1 MKTRH
6 PFHAAFAAVFAA
18 LFAASAIADDLTV
31 ANGSSQTISSS
42 VTYGAVKVN
51 GDLTVAPNV
60 TLKCSSL
67 TVSDNI
73 GSGKTARLFVGNGAT
88 VEVSGDY
95 YNSTKIGVK
104 AGRAEVH
111 LGTGAKFNVA
121 NGFLNLG
128 WGYDGSTTS
137 PMTEALLVVGTNATV
152 YCHTDFCFGHNG
164 NKEAYRPNSVNKSTI
179 YAVARLEPGSKIKT
193 QRIDPWLP
201 VSMKIIFNGGQIEQL
216 DTSYTSG
223 FINGNYNVGGDMS
236 LWLEGTNGCPVHLNL
251 HNRSTLAGLY
261 SSGGKSWTYV
271 NISGDGGFLKT
282 GAGMFPLVAT
292 QFGDSSSPNLH
303 FRFTGDFVIREGGFS
318 VAQNNVTCPLFR
330 TPAGTSNFP
339 VNMVVESGATFDI
352 GGNNVALNSIKVL
365 GTVTNSAAATKT
377 MTVGVLD
384 DGRDSYLARVP
395 TGVAFVKQGASSSLT
410 LCANDIASLDVQG
423 GTLVLKDRASMGY
436 PLYRFKFDS
445 SEMDIDTNLNNAMRV
460 REIAFLANGQDLT
473 RPYSKLHHDASGTS
487 YINSPTYLVD
497 GDLSTVYEDYRM
509 CPAGGHT
516 IGSGSRDKVQ
526 ISLEYPECKVFDSYR
541 WAPSYSASTHYALNP
556 TAWRVFGGFS
566 PSGGDLLSQVTDY
579 VVAEGDDGWTQTNF
593 TLTCPVSPSLHVG
606 TLALSSGVKVDATGA
621 QVSCDTLSGSANN
634 VELDLSSGAV
644 LPITANQSVSKISVD
659 LTKDLATVGV
669 IKAEANGALYVTG
682 DAQLMA
688 GPLLYASSEASGS
701 HLRSWSVYLNGEL
714 TERHPF
720 FDEELGVV
728 RLQPLATTILVR

>member
-1 MKTRH
+1 MKTLR
-6 PFHAAFAAVFAA
+6 PSIRFAAVLATATLLAA
-18 LFAASAIADDLTV
+18 TAPADDLTV

-111 LGTGAKFNVA
+111 LGTGATLNVQ
-121 NGFLNLG
+121 NGFLNVC
-128 WGYDGSTTS
+128 WGYDGTTTS
-137 PMTEALLVVGTNATV
+137 PMSQAIIVVGTNAYV
-152 YCHTDFCFGHNG
+152 RCHADLCFGHNG
-164 NKEAYRPNSVNKSTI
+164 NRNNYQPNSVGPSTI
-179 YAVARLEPGSKIKT
+179 CSQVLLEPGSRISC
-193 QRIDPWLP
+193 QRISPWQQ
-201 VSMKIIFNGGQIEQL
+201 VGQKIIFNGGRIVQ
-216 DTSYTSG
+216 DPSPGYTSG
-223 FINGNYNVGGDMS
+223 FIAGSYNAGQHDMY
-236 LWLEGTNGCPVHLNL
+236 LEGTNGCPVHLELKSRNK
-251 HNRSTLAGLY
+251 HACLY
-261 SSGGKSWTYV
+261 EHGGKMWSTV
-271 NISGDGGFLKT
+271 RISGDGGFLKT
-282 GAGMFPLVAT
+282 GAGDFPICAERN
-292 QFGDSSSPNLH
+292 DSEPIH
-303 FRFTGDFVIREGGFS
+303 FQCTGDVVIREGGLS
-318 VAQNNVTCPLFR
+318 VAQNNAVHTLFR
-330 TPAGTSNFP
+330 STVDTGNRP
-339 VNMVVESGATFDI
+339 VDLVVECGAKFDLA
-352 GGNNVALNSIKVL
+352 GSDVALNSIKAMGV
-365 GTVTNSAAATKT
+365 VTNAAATTKT
-377 MTVGVLD
+377 MTLGVLD

-395 TGVAFVKQGASSSLT
+395 AGVAFVKQGASSSLT
-410 LCANDIASLDVQG
+410 LCANDIASLNVQG
-423 GTLVLKDRASMGY
+423 GTLILKDRATMGY

-445 SEMDIDTNLNNAMRV
+445 SEMDLDLNLNNSMTV

-487 YINSPTYLVD
+487 YINSPVYLVD
-497 GDLSTVYEDYRM
+497 GDLSTIYEDYRM

-516 IGSGSRDKVQ
+516 IGSGTRDRVQ

-541 WAPSYSASTHYALNP
+541 WAPVYSSSTHYALNP

-593 TLTCPVSPSLHVG
+593 ALTCPVSPSLHVG

-682 DAQLMA
+682 DSQLMA

-720 FDEELGVV
+720 YDVETGAV
-728 RLQPLATTILVR
+728 RLQPLATLIMVK